1 MTRGTQDNLE
11 KFVQQNK
18 DQFDVLEPKDSIWKG
33 VKSELEVSSKT
44 KFNLVLWRAAAIIL
58 FVFSLGLTF
67 YVNKDSIVKGNQK
80 LSNNSEFVTT
90 EKYYTSII
98 QEREQLVK
106 AIAVKYPDLEID
118 FESDWNT
125 LDDAYIKLKREYK
138 QNKSDE
144 VLHALVQNL
153 QARVNLLNKQLEV
166 ISQMKTEEEDHLQI

>member
-1 MTRGTQDNLE
+1 MTRGMQDNLE
-11 KFVQQNK
+11 KFVKANK
-18 DQFDVLEPKDSIWKG
+18 DEFDVLEPKDTIWKG
-33 VKSELEVSSKT
+33 VRSELEVSSKT
-44 KFNLVLWRAAAIIL
+44 KFKMVLWRAAAIIL

-67 YVNKDSIVKGNQK
+67 YVNKDSILPGNQK
-80 LSNNSEFVTT
+80 LSNNTEFVNT

-106 AIAVKYPDLEID
+106 AIAVNYPDLEID

-125 LDDAYIKLKREYK
+125 LDQAYMQLKKEYK
-138 QNKSDE
+138 QNQNEE

-166 ISQMKTEEEDHLQI
+166 ISQMKIDEEDHLNI